1 MPNQNNAV
9 CKILAHRGA
18 NRYAPENTRPAFDK
32 AFEYAVDGVET
43 DVQLSKDGVPVLWH
57 DAFLDKLGLNKQRI
71 DDFDF
76 QQLQAMRFAQTPT
89 AIGLMGLAEFLARY
103 RGRGV
108 LNVEV
113 KCRAGE
119 SELRQQAKIRYTLD
133 LIGSAGVE
141 DIFVSSFHLQSLI
154 YAHAYSQKIPL
165 FYLLTERQTGDAIVQ
180 ALQQQPFLAGFCLTI
195 GLIDETLTSLLRG
208 HNKGIVVY
216 TCNSEAEIRKA
227 LQLQVEMLIT
237 DDPLQALRL
246 RSENWGGRR

>member
-1 MPNQNNAV
+1 MNASTNWTT

-32 AFEYAVDGVET
+32 AFEFAVDGVET

-57 DAFLDKLGLNKQRI
+57 DAFLDKLGLNQQRL

-76 QQLQAMRFAQTPT
+76 QQLLAMRFTETPT
-89 AIGLMGLAEFLARY
+89 VTGLMGLAEFLACY

-113 KCRAGE
+113 KCRARE
-119 SELRQQAKIRYTLD
+119 SALRQQAKIRHTLD
-133 LIGSAGVE
+133 LIGSADVE
-141 DIFVSSFHLQSLI
+141 DVFVSSFHLQSLTF
-154 YAHAYSQKIPL
+154 AHAYAQQIPL
-165 FYLLTERQTGDAIVQ
+165 FYLLSGRQTGDAVAH
-180 ALQQQPFLAGFCLTI
+180 ALQLQPFLAGFCLPI
-195 GLIDETLTSLLRG
+195 SLIDASLVTLLRG
-208 HNKGIVVY
+208 HGKGIGVY

-227 LQLQVEMLIT
+227 LQLQVDMLIT

-246 RSENWGGRR
+246 RSKY